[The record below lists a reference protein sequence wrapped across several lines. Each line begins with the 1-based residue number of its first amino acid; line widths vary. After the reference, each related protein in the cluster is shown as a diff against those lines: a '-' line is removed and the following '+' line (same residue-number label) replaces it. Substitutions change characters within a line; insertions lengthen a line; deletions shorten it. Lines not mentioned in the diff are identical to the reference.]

1 MIKLILMLEYNASSY
16 RLTQINQD
24 YNLMNHNYCFG
35 ELSKTNVFI
44 GENNS
49 GKSRFLRYLFKTDF
63 YSLSDEGFT
72 EFINKIDQIIRSNR
86 YSNAI
91 YDTLYTESLSNKE
104 KFYKIC
110 GKINSDPK
118 SYGYIQSQFFQLL
131 RSICKT
137 HTLNNKFYFP
147 IIRGTKDYKTIIN
160 NKLDTFLK
168 SADSIQN
175 KDAINHYISLLNLDA
190 KGLESFDIYNDVITY
205 EYFNDNKDN
214 KGNKVNKDNKD
225 NEDIKER
232 ILTGGKLYNEIK
244 SMLLGDASQRKL
256 IEKFQIFLQ
265 ENFFSSYG
273 KVELI
278 PNEAKKVLYVK
289 IGNDER
295 AIYDWGDGTQ
305 QLIVIL
311 YSLYKHKDETGK
323 LFFIEEPEM
332 YLHPGILRKFIEV
345 INSDVFKNH
354 QYFITTHSNIVL
366 DTSADTNIKMSI
378 FKFKKVSNK
387 DDNAGKTFLV
397 EQCNNGDVSLLNEL
411 GVRNSSVFLSN
422 CSIWVEGITDRLYLK
437 HYLELYYKKNPKEKV
452 YRENIDYTFIEY
464 GGGNVV
470 HFNFDEKIDDSNSIN
485 AKYIN
490 NKIFL
495 IADNDN
501 TKPRTKKANRKE
513 KYKGLLGNN
522 FYELSAIEIENLITF
537 ETLKQILINQ
547 NEDEKEKICEVLSNK
562 KQFSNK
568 KLGKFIDELFPEGK
582 IKKYAAE
589 SGTIKNK
596 LEFCKEAINVM
607 NDYDK
612 LSKDAKT
619 LTEKIYEFISNNN
632 KDN

>member
-1 MIKLILMLEYNASSY
+1 MKLILIPGRSAGSSIF
-16 RLTQINQD
+16 TQINQD
-24 YNLMNHNYCFG
+24 YNLLNHPYYFG
-35 ELSKTNVFI
+35 ELSKMNVFI

-49 GKSRFLRYLFKTDF
+49 GKSRFLRYLFETDWYSLNEKSLEQFFIEMDRFIDSYGSRGCLNPMYRF
-63 YSLSDEGFT
+63 YSTLSQSNIKRFIELYDKISSDQ
-72 EFINKIDQIIRSNR
+72 EFYRGVN
-86 YSNAI
+86 
-91 YDTLYTESLSNKE
+91 
-104 KFYKIC
+104 YK
-110 GKINSDPK
+110 
-118 SYGYIQSQFFQLL
+118 FFQILQL
-131 RSICKT
+131 VYKPEV
-137 HTLNNKFYFP
+137 LKNKFYFP
-147 IIRGTKDYKTIIN
+147 VIRGTKDYKTIIN
-160 NKLDTFLK
+160 NKLDAFLR
-168 SADSIQN
+168 SANSIQN
-175 KDAINHYISLLNLDA
+175 KDAINHYISLLNLQSN
-190 KGLESFDIYNDVITY
+190 GLESFDLYNDIIVQ
-205 EYFNDNKDN
+205 EYFKDN
-214 KGNKVNKDNKD
+214 KKIGEN
-225 NEDIKER
+225 

-244 SMLLGDASQRKL
+244 SMLLGEGKKRKV
-256 IEKFQIFLQ
+256 IEEFQKFLQ
-265 ENFFSSYG
+265 ENFFSNYD
-273 KVELI
+273 KVQLI
-278 PNEAKKVLYVK
+278 PNEEKKVLYVK

-323 LFFIEEPEM
+323 LFFIEEPEI

-378 FKFKKVSNK
+378 FKFKKVSNINNN
-387 DDNAGKTFLV
+387 DGKPFLV

-437 HYLELYYKKNPKEKV
+437 HYLELYCKKYPDKKV

-501 TKPRTKKANRKE
+501 TKPGTKKANRKE

-568 KLGKFIDELFPEGK
+568 KLGKFIDKLFPEGD
-582 IKKYAAE
+582 IKRYAAE

-596 LEFCKEAINVM
+596 LEFCKDAINVM

-612 LSKDAKT
+612 LSKEAKT
-619 LTEKIYEFISNNN
+619 LTKKIYEFISNNN

>member
-1 MIKLILMLEYNASSY
+1 MIKLILMLEYNAGSY

-72 EFINKIDQIIRSNR
+72 QFINKIDQIIRSNR

-91 YDTLYTESLSNKE
+91 YDTYYTDLLSNKE
-104 KFYKIC
+104 KFNKIC
-110 GKINSDPK
+110 GKITKDPT
-118 SYGYIQSQFFQLL
+118 SYVYIQGQFFQLL
-131 RSICKT
+131 RSICET
-137 HTLNNKFYFP
+137 NTLNNKFYFP

-160 NKLDTFLK
+160 NKLQIFLK
-168 SADSIQN
+168 SANSIQN
-175 KDAINHYISLLNLDA
+175 KDAINHYISLLNLQSD
-190 KGLESFDIYNDVITY
+190 GLESFDIYNDIITH
-205 EYFNDNKDN
+205 EYFNDY
-214 KGNKVNKDNKD
+214 
-225 NEDIKER
+225 EDIKEK

-244 SMLLGDASQRKL
+244 SMLLGDGSQRKV
-256 IEKFQIFLQ
+256 IEEFQKFLQ
-265 ENFFSSYG
+265 ENFFSNYD
-273 KVELI
+273 KVQLI
-278 PNEAKKVLYVK
+278 PNEEKKVLYVK

-332 YLHPGILRKFIEV
+332 YLHPGILRKVIEV

-378 FKFKKVSNK
+378 FKFKKVNNIK
-387 DDNAGKTFLV
+387 NNCGKNFLI

-422 CSIWVEGITDRLYLK
+422 CSIWVEGITDRLYFK
-437 HYLELYYKKNPKEKV
+437 HYLKLYCKKYPDKKD

-501 TKPRTKKANRKE
+501 TKPGTKKANRKE

-522 FYELSAIEIENLITF
+522 FYELSATEIENLITF

-547 NEDEKEKICEVLSNK
+547 NPNKEEEICEVLKDK
-562 KQFSNK
+562 KEFTNK
-568 KLGKFIDELFPEGK
+568 KLGNFIDGLFPEGG

-607 NDYDK
+607 NGYDE
-612 LSKDAKT
+612 LSEEAKT
-619 LTEKIYEFISNNN
+619 LTEKIYKFISNNN

>member
-1 MIKLILMLEYNASSY
+1 MIKLILMLEYNAGSY

-24 YNLMNHNYCFG
+24 YNLMNSPYCFG

-72 EFINKIDQIIRSNR
+72 QFINKIDQIIRSNR

-91 YDTLYTESLSNKE
+91 YDTYYTDLLSNKE
-104 KFYKIC
+104 KFNKIC
-110 GKINSDPK
+110 GKITKDPT
-118 SYGYIQSQFFQLL
+118 SYVYIQGQFFQLL
-131 RSICKT
+131 RSICET
-137 HTLNNKFYFP
+137 NTLNNKFYFP

-160 NKLDTFLK
+160 NKLQIFLK
-168 SADSIQN
+168 SANSIQN
-175 KDAINHYISLLNLDA
+175 KDAINHYISLLNLQSD
-190 KGLESFDIYNDVITY
+190 GLESFDIYNDIITH
-205 EYFNDNKDN
+205 EYFNDY
-214 KGNKVNKDNKD
+214 
-225 NEDIKER
+225 EDIKEK

-244 SMLLGDASQRKL
+244 SMLLGDGSQRKV
-256 IEKFQIFLQ
+256 IEEFQKFLQ
-265 ENFFSSYG
+265 ENFFSNYD
-273 KVELI
+273 KVQLI
-278 PNEAKKVLYVK
+278 PNEEKKVLYVK

-378 FKFKKVSNK
+378 FKFKKVNNIK
-387 DDNAGKTFLV
+387 NNCGKNFLI

-437 HYLELYYKKNPKEKV
+437 HYLKLYCKKYPDKKV

-501 TKPRTKKANRKE
+501 TKSGTKKANRKE

-522 FYELSAIEIENLITF
+522 FYELSATEIENLITF
-537 ETLKQILINQ
+537 ETLEQILINQ
-547 NEDEKEKICEVLSNK
+547 NPNKEEEICEVLKDK
-562 KQFSNK
+562 KEFTNK
-568 KLGKFIDELFPEGK
+568 KLGNFIDGLFPEGG

-612 LSKDAKT
+612 LSEEAKT
-619 LTEKIYEFISNNN
+619 LTQKIYEFISNNN

>member
-1 MIKLILMLEYNASSY
+1 MMKLILMLGHNAGSY
-16 RLTQINQD
+16 FLAQINQD
-24 YNLMNHNYCFG
+24 YNLMNHPYCFG

-72 EFINKIDQIIRSNR
+72 KFINKIDQIISSNR

-91 YDTLYTESLSNKE
+91 YDAYYTKSLSNKE
-104 KFYKIC
+104 KFNKIC
-110 GKINSDPK
+110 EKIHRDPNS
-118 SYGYIQSQFFQLL
+118 YRHIRVEFFQLL
-131 RSICKT
+131 ET
-137 HTLNNKFYFP
+137 LYEANTLNKRFYFP

-160 NKLDTFLK
+160 DKLDTFLR
-168 SADSIQN
+168 STNSIQN
-175 KDAINHYISLLNLDA
+175 KDAINHYISLLNLQSN
-190 KGLESFDIYNDVITY
+190 GLESFDIYNDIIVQ
-205 EYFNDNKDN
+205 EYFKDN
-214 KGNKVNKDNKD
+214 KRIGEN
-225 NEDIKER
+225 

-244 SMLLGDASQRKL
+244 SKLLGEEKGRKI
-256 IEKFQIFLQ
+256 IEEFQKFLQ
-265 ENFFSSYG
+265 ENFFSNYD
-273 KVELI
+273 KVQLI
-278 PNEAKKVLYVK
+278 PNEEKKVLYVK

-311 YSLYKHKDETGK
+311 YSLYKHKDEIGK

-378 FKFKKVSNK
+378 FKFKKVNNIN
-387 DDNAGKTFLV
+387 DNDGKPFLV

-437 HYLELYYKKNPKEKV
+437 HYLKLYCKKYPDKKV

-501 TKPRTKKANRKE
+501 TKPGTKKASRKE
-513 KYKGLLGNN
+513 KYSALLKDN
-522 FYELSAIEIENLITF
+522 FYELPVTEIENLITF

-568 KLGKFIDELFPEGK
+568 KLGKFIDELFPEGD
-582 IKKYAAE
+582 IKRYAAE

-607 NDYDK
+607 NDYEK
-612 LSKDAKT
+612 LSEEAKT
-619 LTEKIYEFISNNN
+619 LTEKIYKFISNNN

>member
-1 MIKLILMLEYNASSY
+1 MIKLILMLEYNAGSY
-16 RLTQINQD
+16 RLAQINKD
-24 YNLMNHNYCFG
+24 YNLMNHSYCFG

-63 YSLSDEGFT
+63 NFLSDEDLKKFFDEMNHSITPYG
-72 EFINKIDQIIRSNR
+72 NYKII
-86 YSNAI
+86 YSF
-91 YDTLYTESLSNKE
+91 YHTLPQPNKE
-104 KFYKIC
+104 KFIKLYD
-110 GKINSDPK
+110 KINSNK
-118 SYGYIQSQFFQLL
+118 ELYRNVNFIFL
-131 RSICKT
+131 RILEDHYDT

-168 SADSIQN
+168 SANSIQN

-205 EYFNDNKDN
+205 EYFNDNKDI
-214 KGNKVNKDNKD
+214 KG
-225 NEDIKER
+225 IKER

-244 SMLLGDASQRKL
+244 SMLLGDGSQREV
-256 IEKFQIFLQ
+256 IEKFQKFLQ
-265 ENFFSSYG
+265 ENFFSNYD
-273 KVELI
+273 KVQLI
-278 PNEAKKVLYVK
+278 PNEEKKVLYVK

-311 YSLYKHKDETGK
+311 YSLYKHKDEIGK

-378 FKFKKVSNK
+378 FKFKKVNNIN
-387 DDNAGKTFLV
+387 DNDGKPFLV

-437 HYLELYYKKNPKEKV
+437 HYLELYYKKNPNEKV

-470 HFNFDEKIDDSNSIN
+470 HFNFDGKIDDSNSIN

-501 TKPRTKKANRKE
+501 TKPGTKKASRKE
-513 KYKGLLGNN
+513 KYSALLKDN
-522 FYELSAIEIENLITF
+522 FYELPVTEIENLITF

-547 NEDEKEKICEVLSNK
+547 NPNKKEEICEVLSNK
-562 KQFSNK
+562 KQFLNK
-568 KLGKFIDELFPEGK
+568 KLGKFIDELFPAGD
-582 IKKYAAE
+582 IKRYAAE

-607 NDYDK
+607 NGYDE
-612 LSKDAKT
+612 LSEEAKT
-619 LTEKIYEFISNNN
+619 LTEKIYKFISNNN

>member
-1 MIKLILMLEYNASSY
+1 MMKLIFMIDHNAGSNI
-16 RLTQINQD
+16 LTRINQD
-24 YNLMNHNYCFG
+24 YILMNHNYFFG
-35 ELSKTNVFI
+35 ELSKMNVFI

-49 GKSRFLRYLFKTDF
+49 GKSRFLRYLFKTNF
-63 YSLSDEGFT
+63 HSLSDENFKQ
-72 EFINKIDQIIRSNR
+72 FINEIDKIISSKKCI
-86 YSNAI
+86 NAV
-91 YDTLYTESLSNKE
+91 YDTNYAESLSNIE
-104 KFYKIC
+104 KFNKIC

-118 SYGYIQSQFFQLL
+118 SYVYIKDQFFLTL
-131 RSICKT
+131 TRICEDN
-137 HTLNNKFYFP
+137 TLNKKFYFP

-160 NKLDTFLK
+160 NKLDTFLR

-175 KDAINHYISLLNLDA
+175 KDAINHYISLLNLQSD
-190 KGLESFDIYNDVITY
+190 GLESFDIYNDIIVH
-205 EYFNDNKDN
+205 EYFNDNKKIGEN
-214 KGNKVNKDNKD
+214 
-225 NEDIKER
+225 

-244 SMLLGDASQRKL
+244 SMLLGKEEKRKV
-256 IEKFQIFLQ
+256 IEEFQKFLQ
-265 ENFFSSYG
+265 ENFFSSYD
-273 KVELI
+273 KVQLI
-278 PNEAKKVLYVK
+278 PDEEEKVLYVK
-289 IGNDER
+289 IGSDEK

-311 YSLYKHKDETGK
+311 YSLYKYKDETGK

-332 YLHPGILRKFIEV
+332 YLHPGILRKFIEA

-378 FKFKKVSNK
+378 FKFKKVSNINNN
-387 DDNAGKTFLV
+387 DGKPFLV

-437 HYLELYYKKNPKEKV
+437 HYLELYCKKYPDKKV

-547 NEDEKEKICEVLSNK
+547 NEDEKEKICEVLNNK

-612 LSKDAKT
+612 LSKEAKT

>member
-1 MIKLILMLEYNASSY
+1 MMKLIFMIDHNAGSNI
-16 RLTQINQD
+16 LTRINQD
-24 YNLMNHNYCFG
+24 YILMNHNYFFG
-35 ELSKTNVFI
+35 ELSKMNVFI

-49 GKSRFLRYLFKTDF
+49 GKSRFLRYLFKTNF
-63 YSLSDEGFT
+63 HSLSDENFKQ
-72 EFINKIDQIIRSNR
+72 FINEIDKIISSKKCI
-86 YSNAI
+86 NAV
-91 YDTLYTESLSNKE
+91 YDTNYAESLSNIE
-104 KFYKIC
+104 KFNKIC

-118 SYGYIQSQFFQLL
+118 SYVYIKDQFFLTL
-131 RSICKT
+131 TRICEDN
-137 HTLNNKFYFP
+137 TLNKKFYFP

-160 NKLDTFLK
+160 NKLDTFLR

-175 KDAINHYISLLNLDA
+175 KDAINHYISLLNLQSDR
-190 KGLESFDIYNDVITY
+190 LESFDIYNDIIVH
-205 EYFNDNKDN
+205 EYFNDNKKIGEN
-214 KGNKVNKDNKD
+214 
-225 NEDIKER
+225 

-244 SMLLGDASQRKL
+244 SMLLGKEEKRKV
-256 IEKFQIFLQ
+256 IEEFQKFLQ
-265 ENFFSSYG
+265 ENFFSSYD
-273 KVELI
+273 KVQLI
-278 PNEAKKVLYVK
+278 PDEEEKVLYVK
-289 IGNDER
+289 IGSDEK

-311 YSLYKHKDETGK
+311 YSLYKYKDETGK

-332 YLHPGILRKFIEV
+332 YLHPGILRKFIEA

-378 FKFKKVSNK
+378 FKFKKVSDK
-387 DDNAGKTFLV
+387 DDSAKKTFLV

-437 HYLELYYKKNPKEKV
+437 HYLELYYKKNPDKKV

-470 HFNFDEKIDDSNSIN
+470 HFNFDEKITDPNSIN

-501 TKPRTKKANRKE
+501 TKPRMKKANRKE

-522 FYELSAIEIENLITF
+522 FYELSVIEIENLITF

-547 NEDEKEKICEVLSNK
+547 NEDEKEKICEVLNNK

-596 LEFCKEAINVM
+596 LEFCKDAINVM

-612 LSKDAKT
+612 LSKEAKT
-619 LTEKIYEFISNNN
+619 LTKKIYEFISNNN